1 MKHLTQLVLALL
13 LLLSCPLSGSGE
25 SADSRSSADFLKR
38 NRTIGYILAK
48 QLPTVHLS
56 DKVMDDALAQAAFT
70 LYLNQ
75 LDFQKRF
82 LLQKDVDQLR
92 AFAPYIDDNLV
103 QGNNPLPDAGMDI
116 LGERIDQ
123 AEKMVEAILAAGVDF
138 NVSET
143 LETDPKKLDFS
154 KDLQAL
160 QDRWRKI
167 LKSEI
172 ITRYLELE
180 DDAKKAK
187 ENKTPDVLLQEAK
200 SKVAKR
206 YKEIFRRLRQET
218 RQDHYDRYFNAIARA
233 FDPHTDYIPP
243 AGKEQFDISMRGS
256 LEGIGA
262 LLGEDDGF
270 IKVKEIIPGS
280 ASARQGRLQAK
291 DIILQVAQGAEE
303 PVDVTDMRLRDAVRL
318 IRGPKGSEVRLTVR
332 KADGSKETIPIIRD
346 VVQIEE
352 TFVKS
357 TVLKNPDGR
366 KIGLIHIP
374 SFYRDFEKTSN
385 GENAR
390 NSTDDTRKEVLTLK
404 KQGVD
409 GIILDL
415 RNNGGGALVD
425 AVDIAGLF
433 LPSGPVVQVKN
444 SNGSIRVLNDEDP
457 EMEYGGPLVVLANVF
472 SASASEI
479 VAAALQD
486 YRRAIVV
493 GGPTTHGKGTVQ
505 TVIDLN
511 DNIPLFHV
519 NKYDDLG
526 ALKVTI
532 QKFYRVTGGSTQY
545 KGVEPDIVL
554 PSVLESLK
562 SGERF
567 LEYSMP
573 WSRIDPVPFTASQ
586 AVSPTKIDAIRAA
599 STQRVARNEK
609 FKAIRDEIAR
619 VQEQVENSVISLD
632 IDDMRK
638 RQEEA
643 RLAREKVGK
652 QFGLFGDEGQVDGE
666 TAEEDEDAQPS
677 GAAWL
682 EEVQK
687 DPYIQEAELILAD
700 MT

>member
-1 MKHLTQLVLALL
+1 MRHRIQPVLVLL
-13 LLLSCPLSGSGE
+13 LLLSCPLLGFGE
-25 SADSRSSADFLKR
+25 SADNRSSADFLKR
-38 NRTIGYILAK
+38 NRLIGYMLAK

-56 DKVMDDALAQAAFT
+56 DKSMDDGLAQAAFT

-138 NVSET
+138 NASET
-143 LETDPKKLDFS
+143 LETDPKKLQFAR
-154 KDLQAL
+154 DLPGL

-172 ITRYLELE
+172 IARYLELE

-187 ENKTPDVLLQEAK
+187 DSKGPDALLQDAR

-218 RQDHYDRYFNAIARA
+218 RQDHYDRYFNAVARA
-233 FDPHTDYIPP
+233 FDPHTNYIPP

-262 LLGEDDGF
+262 LLREDDGF
-270 IKVKEIIPGS
+270 IKVMRIIPGS
-280 ASARQGRLQAK
+280 ASARQGRLQAE
-291 DIILQVAQGAEE
+291 DTILQVAQGAEE
-303 PVDVTDMRLRDAVRL
+303 PVDVTDMRLREAVRL

-332 KADGSKETIPIIRD
+332 KADGSKDVIPIVRD

-352 TFVKS
+352 TFVRS
-357 TVLKNPDGR
+357 TVLKSPGGR
-366 KIGLIHIP
+366 KIGLIYIP

-390 NSTDDTRKEVLTLK
+390 NSTDDTRKEVLALK

-409 GIILDL
+409 GIVLDL

-433 LPSGPVVQVKN
+433 LPSGPVVQVRN

-457 EMEYGGPLVVLANVF
+457 EMVYNGPLAVLVNVF

-486 YRRAIVV
+486 YRRAIVI

-505 TVIDLN
+505 TVLDLN
-511 DNIPLFHV
+511 DNIPLFQV
-519 NKYDDLG
+519 SKYDDLG

-554 PSVLESLK
+554 PSILESLK

-567 LEYSMP
+567 LEYSLP
-573 WSRIDPVPFTASQ
+573 WSRIDPVTFATSQ
-586 AVSPTKIDAIRAA
+586 AVPARLDAIRAA
-599 STQRVARNEK
+599 SAQRVAGNEK

-619 VQEQVENSVISLD
+619 VQEQVDNSSISLD

-638 RQEEA
+638 KQEEA
-643 RLAREKVGK
+643 LLAKEKVGK
-652 QFGLFGDEGQVDGE
+652 QFGLFGDEGQDDSD
-666 TAEEDEDAQPS
+666 TAEDEDDLQPS

-682 EEVQK
+682 EEVQE
-687 DPYIQEAELILAD
+687 DPYIQEAELIIAD